1 MPYKIISGLFD
12 DYADAKSA
20 VKNLEAAGIP
30 AADISIVANNTDMRY
45 TLAGE
50 VGHSNAAAGA
60 GTGATLGGLVGCGAG
75 LLAGLGMLAIPG
87 LGPVVAA
94 GWLVATAAGLA
105 AGAAAGGA
113 AGGIIG
119 AMVREGVPEQHAH
132 VFAEGVRRGGTLVSV
147 RVDDARIEAAEGIL
161 AEHNGVDADGRG
173 AIYREGG
180 WKGFDESAPPISE
193 AEIDAERDR
202 LRNRPPV

>member
-50 VGHSNAAAGA
+50 AGHSKAAAGA
-60 GTGATLGGLVGCGAG
+60 GTGATLGGLVGGGAG

-87 LGPVVAA
+87 VGPVVAA

-119 AMVREGVPEQHAH
+119 AMVREGMPPEHAH

-147 RVDDARIEAAEGIL
+147 RVVDTRIEAAEGIL
-161 AEHNGVDADGRG
+161 AEHRAVDADSRG
-173 AIYREGG
+173 AIYRESG
-180 WKGFDESAPPISE
+180 WTGFDESAPPISE
-193 AEIDAERDR
+193 AELDAERDR